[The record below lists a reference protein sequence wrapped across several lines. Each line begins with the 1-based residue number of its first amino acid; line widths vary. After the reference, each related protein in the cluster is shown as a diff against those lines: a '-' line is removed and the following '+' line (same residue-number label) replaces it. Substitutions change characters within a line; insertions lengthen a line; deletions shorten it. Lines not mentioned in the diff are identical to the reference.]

1 MRDDLLARVRRILV
15 AQFELA
21 PEAVT
26 PDARL
31 VDDLDLDSIDG
42 VAIVVHL
49 EAELPVEISDE
60 EIRRMATVGD
70 IVDALAARL
79 PASPCP

>member
-1 MRDDLLARVRRILV
+1 MTRDDLLALVRRILV
-15 AQFELA
+15 DQFELE
-21 PEAVT
+21 PEQVLPQA
-26 PDARL
+26 AL

-42 VAIVVHL
+42 VTIVVHL

-70 IVDALAARL
+70 IVDALERRL
-79 PASPCP
+79 APKP